1 LKIYATGLA
10 GLSFAKP
17 ETSESYFLSW
27 GRGHKVRAGVNTH
40 STENVEESKMKTTE
54 SLWRVSVITT
64 PEAED
69 AVSELL
75 GAVPGQPVSSYFN
88 LETGVSTVAAYCRRK
103 PASPAEWRAKI
114 RVGLDQIK
122 YCGLKIGSGKVTI
135 AKMRRED
142 WAESWKRHFK
152 PIEIEFK
159 NRRGGLCEPPISS
172 KKSGRRGIP
181 PSEGNKSL
189 LVKPS
194 WSKKLPR
201 KNQAVVILDPGL
213 SFGTGQHPTTAF
225 CLRELV
231 RCGKIETRRSF
242 LDIGTGSGILAIAAA
257 KLGYSPVYAF
267 DFDPEA
273 VRVAHANA
281 RANGVHKKL
290 RIARRNVTKLPIHPA
305 RQYDLICANLIS
317 TLLIAGRRRMVAQLH
332 RGGTLVLAGILK
344 SEFSQM
350 RKIYAEL
357 GLKLAARK
365 IENEW
370 CSGSFCFAEENF

>member
-1 LKIYATGLA
+1 MNFPFGVPASAGSNRLKA
-10 GLSFAKP
+10 GLQTKS
-17 ETSESYFLSW
+17 
-27 GRGHKVRAGVNTH
+27 
-40 STENVEESKMKTTE
+40 E
-54 SLWRVSVITT
+54 SLWRVSVATT

-75 GAVPGQPVSSYFN
+75 GTVSGQPVSSYFN
-88 LETGVSTVAAYCRRK
+88 LETGVITVTAYCRRK
-103 PASPAEWRAKI
+103 PAWPAEWRAKI

-122 YCGLKIGSGKVTI
+122 NCGLKIGSGKVTI

-152 PIEIEFK
+152 PIEI
-159 NRRGGLCEPPISS
+159 
-172 KKSGRRGIP
+172 GRA
-181 PSEGNKSL
+181 L
-189 LVKPS
+189 LIKPS

-225 CLRELV
+225 CLHELV
-231 RCGKIETRRSF
+231 RCGKFEARRSF

-257 KLGYSPVYAF
+257 KLGYSPVHAF

-273 VRVAHANA
+273 VRVARANA
-281 RANGVHKKL
+281 RANGVHNNL
-290 RIARRNVTKLPIHPA
+290 RIVRKDVTKLPIHPA

-317 TLLIAGRRRMVAQLH
+317 TLLIAGRRRIVAQLH
-332 RGGTLVLAGILK
+332 CGGTLVLAGILK

-350 RKIYAEL
+350 QKIFAKL
-357 GLKLAARK
+357 GLKLAASK
-365 IENEW
+365 TEKEW
-370 CSGSFCFAEENF
+370 RSGSFRFV